1 MFTAQR
7 FLHFKRKV
15 KKLIMQKETLTR
27 SIIEKDLIRVSGGD
41 TKISVLT
48 SIAAWVIS
56 LIVCIPFIFLGIFE
70 PDVFMLFIVA
80 SLLFMVATIFIL
92 IHTINDILRIK
103 RIKAGKYFIQIEKL
117 IQSVEGRPGGHTKL
131 SFSIPHTLYFKSG
144 KFHISP
150 TKKHYDWSPLYC
162 MTGTGIF
169 NTANIGDAFI
179 LTGLPKEGILMVY
192 NEKYFKLH
200 QEEL

>member
-1 MFTAQR
+1 MFTAQS
-7 FLHFKRKV
+7 FLHSKRKV
-15 KKLIMQKETLTR
+15 EKSMQKERLTR
-27 SIIEKDLIRVSGGD
+27 SIIEKDLIRISGGD

-56 LIVCIPFIFLGIFE
+56 LIICVPFILLGIFE
-70 PDVFMLFIVA
+70 PSVFMLFIVA
-80 SLLFMVATIFIL
+80 SLLFMAATICIL
-92 IHTINDILRIK
+92 IYTINDILRVK
-103 RIKAGKYFIQIEKL
+103 RIKSGKYFIQIEKL

-144 KFHISP
+144 QYHITA
-150 TKKHYDWSPLYC
+150 TKNYNTWSPLYC

-169 NTANIGDAFI
+169 NTATIGDSFI

-192 NEKYFKLH
+192 NEKFFELH
-200 QEEL
+200 QEGS